1 MEDQE
6 RKLLAETED
15 ELATATAHL
24 AAGIAGEFGK
34 ATVEE
39 PLSHLDRAGESLGG
53 AASAFRERSLSEAQ
67 PHARTALAEL
77 VAARKLFQECIDE
90 NPSAFTPPGQ
100 GESDPVLEP
109 AETLKTISEFCDKA
123 KTAVEFIR
131 ELAERQR
138 NIAKGTRLGQVRHKT
153 TFTRG
158 LDSRNRPVDSIEEI
172 SMREKRIYIYTSWRG
187 LSYDEH
193 KHVCKMFDGSGKIVG
208 RTQMNLTANPGVC
221 NTWSWHDFDQS
232 KDKPGTWRFEV
243 HLDGQKVIEKNLE
256 VRPANE
262 AVRPRPAQRRANE
275 SFRYLDQNS
284 IFRQL
289 ADKEDV
295 LRQEF
300 AEFEEQ
306 HAGICQP
313 VQKQCAAAADGL
325 EQAAAALQYQ
335 PGQARQRTTL
345 AAEEL
350 DRLAEALE
358 KQTPAQQLA
367 NAYKL
372 KSMLDE
378 QVKLLKRLER
388 QPDAMTTQR
397 LQEACRNMKETT
409 SQLKRI
415 AEEKPTKQCFGQK
428 LREALSDEN
437 KRILD
442 SQCDSLVRA
451 EGNSARRQAAGT
463 AKAGLQKVSQAFT
476 VSQPQLLAELQQ
488 DDAFQPGGQRSL
500 DRGIEHLESLLQSSQ
515 DGRRLSA
522 EDRKKLQQEAL
533 TDIEKGIEDL
543 DSHTESSEK
552 TYRALRE
559 FYTPGVTVDP
569 KVIQRL
575 IEQLE
580 NLSVE
585 LVEVRSEEPGEPE
598 IRHIDP
604 EKLPQAYR
612 ERIRKYFEKLSE
624 Q

>member
-1 MEDQE
+1 M
-6 RKLLAETED
+6 
-15 ELATATAHL
+15 
-24 AAGIAGEFGK
+24 
-34 ATVEE
+34 
-39 PLSHLDRAGESLGG
+39 
-53 AASAFRERSLSEAQ
+53 
-67 PHARTALAEL
+67 
-77 VAARKLFQECIDE
+77 
-90 NPSAFTPPGQ
+90 
-100 GESDPVLEP
+100 
-109 AETLKTISEFCDKA
+109 
-123 KTAVEFIR
+123 
-131 ELAERQR
+131 
-138 NIAKGTRLGQVRHKT
+138 
-153 TFTRG
+153 
-158 LDSRNRPVDSIEEI
+158 
-172 SMREKRIYIYTSWRG
+172 
-187 LSYDEH
+187 
-193 KHVCKMFDGSGKIVG
+193 
-208 RTQMNLTANPGVC
+208 
-221 NTWSWHDFDQS
+221 
-232 KDKPGTWRFEV
+232 
-243 HLDGQKVIEKNLE
+243 
-256 VRPANE
+256 
-262 AVRPRPAQRRANE
+262 
-275 SFRYLDQNS
+275 
-284 IFRQL
+284 
-289 ADKEDV
+289 
-295 LRQEF
+295 
-300 AEFEEQ
+300 
-306 HAGICQP
+306 
-313 VQKQCAAAADGL
+313 QKQCAAAADGL
-325 EQAAAALQYQ
+325 EQAADALQNQ
-335 PGQARQRTTL
+335 HGEAQQQTTL
-345 AAEEL
+345 AAEQL

-378 QVKLLKRLER
+378 QVKLLKRLEQ
-388 QPDAMTTQR
+388 QPDAMTTQK

-409 SQLKRI
+409 SELKRI
-415 AEEKPTKQCFGQK
+415 AEEKPTSECFSQK

-442 SQCDSLVRA
+442 SQCDSLGRA

-543 DSHTESSEK
+543 DSDTESSEK
-552 TYRALRE
+552 TYRVLRE
-559 FYTPGVTVDP
+559 FYTPSVTVDP

-585 LVEVRSEEPGEPE
+585 LRSEEPGEPE

-612 ERIRKYFEKLSE
+612 ERIQKYFEKLSE